1 MRCGSFS
8 HGVLLID
15 PVIRLFF
22 VTFRHT
28 YKFGAPIHGVLL
40 IDPRSPDCF
49 SSRFVTHTNLEHRYN
64 LRHGDSDR
72 RFITGLGRRHRLVWL
87 TQSCAHAC
95 RQCAP
100 HRSAHGRT
108 PPCRR
113 RSPRRRA
120 HAWPPPCRP
129 HTHRTGDSL
138 VPQRADLR
146 ATYNERYIRAELSLP
161 RTREPPSASRYRS
174 DVPMTGRVGGTS
186 LSVVCE
192 CVCLPKSQADAT
204 SAHATML
211 ATRAYSCCCVNRVD
225 MGLQTLWG

>member
-1 MRCGSFS
+1 MLRYRVKCESGRAMNGS
-8 HGVLLID
+8 
-15 PVIRLFF
+15 
-22 VTFRHT
+22 
-28 YKFGAPIHGVLL
+28 YHGVLL

-138 VPQRADLR
+138 VCSRKPASQQA
-146 ATYNERYIRAELSLP
+146 APTCTASSLP
-161 RTREPPSASRYRS
+161 TRSASSRPAHRRRPCGVWRRMRRWTREVTSR
-174 DVPMTGRVGGTS
+174 
-186 LSVVCE
+186 
-192 CVCLPKSQADAT
+192 
-204 SAHATML
+204 
-211 ATRAYSCCCVNRVD
+211 VNRKCDV
-225 MGLQTLWG
+225 